1 VGASRSLE
9 KATETRR
16 ILILFGYTLPHV
28 RGRAGHLRTRTDGGG
43 SKNRIGGETCNAMQR
58 PLNKTLINAPCIA
71 PNLFNSM
78 LELVVLF

>member
-1 VGASRSLE
+1 VHPDLWK

-16 ILILFGYTLPHV
+16 VLILFGQTLPHV
-28 RGRAGHLRTRTDGGG
+28 RGRASRTHTDGGG
-43 SKNRIGGETCNAMQR
+43 SENRIGETWNAMQR

-78 LELVVLF
+78 LELVLF